1 MTKNDDLDE
10 VLGLAK
16 ATEIDLPDNDELEQ
30 LSLNV
35 EALVVLRERI
45 EKGEEFLAELKKQE
59 QRLSGE
65 VIPSIMDSLGLMEIK
80 TTQGRKV
87 SYKPFYSGKIREEA
101 EDRAFEWLEEE
112 GHGGVI
118 KGQMILDYRRP
129 QRDEVLALR
138 EELKAQGWAST
149 IKLGVHHA
157 TLRSLFREVIEDDG
171 GNFPP
176 DLFDLFIGRK
186 TTIK

>member
-1 MTKNDDLDE
+1 MSKDDLDD

-16 ATEIDLPDNDELEQ
+16 SVVPELPDNEKLNE

-35 EALVVLRERI
+35 EALISLRERI

-59 QRLSGE
+59 LRLSGE
-65 VIPSIMDSLGLMEIK
+65 VIPSIMDEIGVTEIK
-80 TTQGRKV
+80 TTDGHKV

-101 EDRAFEWLEEE
+101 EDRAYEWLEDS

-129 QRDEVLALR
+129 QRDEVLALKKLLL
-138 EELKAQGWAST
+138 EMGWETAL
-149 IKLGVHHA
+149 KLGVHHS
-157 TLRSLFREVIEDDG
+157 TLRALFKEIIEDEG
-171 GNFPP
+171 ETLPP
-176 DLFDLFIGRK
+176 DLFDVFVGRK